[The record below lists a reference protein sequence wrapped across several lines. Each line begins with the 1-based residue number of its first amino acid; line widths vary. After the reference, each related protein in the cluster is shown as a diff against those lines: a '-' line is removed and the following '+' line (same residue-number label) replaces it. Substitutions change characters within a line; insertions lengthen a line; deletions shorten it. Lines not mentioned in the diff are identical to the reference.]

1 MPNFLQVPRYRDGK
15 ITATSNNT
23 FSATQIA
30 FDVIFFAASRGFSLP
45 IFYAFLYMMLFLC
58 CEVDK
63 FKDKLGDGL
72 YPTEDKARKKAI
84 KIRTLIKETE
94 KAVRFFLSLYIA
106 MILLASALEIF
117 SIVEKAETVITGNHT
132 AYELPASAAAAS
144 AQTLI
149 VESKILM
156 PFPHR

>member
-1 MPNFLQVPRYRDGK
+1 MPDFLPMPRYRDGK

-23 FSATQIA
+23 FPATQIA

-63 FKDKLGDGL
+63 FKDELGGGL

-84 KIRTLIKETE
+84 KIRKLIKETE
-94 KAVRFFLSLYIA
+94 KAFRFFLVLYIT

-117 SIVEKAETVITGNHT
+117 SIVEKAETVIMANHT
-132 AYELPASAAAAS
+132 VYELPASAAAAS
-144 AQTLI
+144 VQTLN
-149 VESKILM
+149 VGSKNLM